1 MRYTALW
8 TSTLSVLIAGNA
20 LAQDIGDRVENR
32 ADRRG
37 DRIEQR
43 LDQRGD
49 RIDDRLDAR
58 SDRRLDR
65 RGRQAD
71 RRHRHDR
78 PRPERDDPSS

>member
-8 TSTLSVLIAGNA
+8 TSTISVLIASNA
-20 LAQDIGDRVENR
+20 LAQDVGDRVENR

-37 DRIEQR
+37 DWIEQR

-49 RIDDRLDAR
+49 RIDDRLD
-58 SDRRLDR
+58 R

-78 PRPERDDPSS
+78 TRPERDDPSS